1 MIHELSREDARRIA
15 IRAQLLGST
24 RPTDLLDMVRHITLL
39 QYDQTAA
46 VVPNADLVA
55 WSRLGSSY
63 SPDELSDAL
72 AGRALIELQGMIRP
86 SEDIALYRAEM
97 RQWAD
102 GELTG
107 WRKSTRNWLDK
118 NEACRRDIL
127 ERLASEGPLTSR
139 EIPDTCAVP
148 WKSTG
153 WNNDRNIGQM
163 LDIMSLTG
171 DVAVTGRRGRDRLW
185 DLAERVYPDDPVVP
199 ADEAQRTRNELR
211 LRSLGIV
218 RPRGPECP
226 VEQQDVGDAG
236 EPAVI
241 ENVRGQWRVDPDQLG
256 QPFAGRVAI
265 ISPLDRS
272 IFDRKR
278 MDELFGF
285 DYQLEMYKPAA
296 KRRWGYF
303 ALPILDGD
311 QFVGKVDATTDRK
324 AGVLRVDAIHE
335 DVAFSRSTAGE
346 VEDEIKALA
355 AWLELDLVLT
365 R

>member
-1 MIHELSREDARRIA
+1 MRYIASLERYRITRRAGGAVVGGTPSLGTVIHELSREDARRIA

-127 ERLASEGPLTSR
+127 ERLASAGPLTSR

-185 DLAERVYPDDPVVP
+185 DLAERVYPSGLEAVP
-199 ADEAQRTRNELR
+199 REEARRVRDVRR
-211 LRSLGIV
+211 LRGLGIARAKGTV
-218 RPRGPECP
+218 LPGEPSRACFASCSRIGSKQSSSLDRPR
-226 VEQQDVGDAG
+226 
-236 EPAVI
+236 EP
-241 ENVRGQWRVDPDQLG
+241 G
-256 QPFAGRVAI
+256 FA
-265 ISPLDRS
+265 
-272 IFDRKR
+272 
-278 MDELFGF
+278 
-285 DYQLEMYKPAA
+285 
-296 KRRWGYF
+296 
-303 ALPILDGD
+303 
-311 QFVGKVDATTDRK
+311 
-324 AGVLRVDAIHE
+324 
-335 DVAFSRSTAGE
+335 
-346 VEDEIKALA
+346 
-355 AWLELDLVLT
+355 
-365 R
+365 